1 MSRPAATLADPQVEH
16 PMPWLTEAVPAA
28 VAAVAGWDGERRRK
42 AADGYVDAIACGAD
56 VLWADPQAARRA
68 DLGAE
73 QVRDAIVHG
82 LAILAH
88 RPGGVTF
95 AELHWHANACPACPG
110 AGRWA
115 LPPAPAGREARGA
128 FFTPRALAAEIA
140 HNAVGP
146 HLVDQEIM
154 DIVGLQIADI
164 ACGSGAF
171 LVAVA
176 RLLHRTHLELWTIG
190 DARYFVG
197 LYDLPDEP
205 YPLRGPFGPAV
216 QAAAMMAAVD
226 CVYGVDIDPLSVEL
240 TRLAL
245 ALLLPDHDVTHTLRR
260 QVRCG
265 DSLLGDGQP
274 WWDGAATS
282 LMDTPGRFDWP
293 TAFPEVFDHRDG
305 LDRVG
310 FDVVLGNPPYLGGKK
325 LRGTLGEA
333 YRQHLITNIAGGR
346 RGSADLAVYFWLR
359 AHELVC
365 ELGTVGIIGPA
376 NLMRGGN
383 LRVWDDHLRQV
394 AHRTLYRTEHG
405 RRWPST
411 SASISCCLLYSV
423 MRRWIDPQFRD
434 HDPDDPGRAAHH
446 TCDFGVD
453 PPRFGETWQPR
464 PGCPRCDALAKAARL
479 IIRTERE
486 GQAYEIVRHRTADST
501 APEREHS

>member
-1 MSRPAATLADPQVEH
+1 MSRPAATLADPQVDH

-28 VAAVAGWDGERRRK
+28 VAAVAGWSAERRRK
-42 AADGYVDAIACGAD
+42 EADGYVDAIACGAD
-56 VLWADPQAARRA
+56 VLLADPQAARRA
-68 DLGAE
+68 EISAG
-73 QVRDAIVHG
+73 QVRDAIVYG

-88 RPGGVTF
+88 RPAGVTF
-95 AELHWHANACPACPG
+95 AGLHWHANPDCRDCPG
-110 AGRWA
+110 PGTWA
-115 LPPAPAGREARGA
+115 LSPDTAGREARGA
-128 FFTPRALAAEIA
+128 FFTPRALAEEIA
-140 HNAVGP
+140 HNTVGP
-146 HLVDQEIM
+146 HLSDGEIM
-154 DIVGLQIADI
+154 DIAGLQIADI

-176 RLLHRTHLELWTIG
+176 RLLAQTHLALWTLG
-190 DARYFVG
+190 DARYFTEELDIPAEPS
-197 LYDLPDEP
+197 LYGPWD
-205 YPLRGPFGPAV
+205 RGV
-216 QAAAMMAAVD
+216 QTAAMMLAVD

-240 TRLAL
+240 ARLAL
-245 ALLLPDHDVTHTLRR
+245 ALLLPDHEMTHTLQR

-274 WWDGAATS
+274 WWDGAPTS

-293 TAFPEVFDHRDG
+293 TAFPEVFDHRGG

-310 FDVVLGNPPYLGGKK
+310 FDVVLGNPPYLGGQK
-325 LRGTLGEA
+325 LRGTLSEA
-333 YRQHLITNIAGGR
+333 YRQHLIKNIAGGR
-346 RGSADLAVYFWLR
+346 RGNADLAVYFWLR

-383 LRVWDDHLRQV
+383 LRVWDDYLRQV

-434 HDPDDPGRAAHH
+434 HDPDDPGRGEHH
-446 TCDFGVD
+446 TCDFGID
-453 PPRFGETWQPR
+453 PPRLGETWQPR
-464 PGCPRCDALAKAARL
+464 PGCPRCDALAQATTL
-479 IIRTERE
+479 ILRTEHD
-486 GQAYEIVRHRTADST
+486 GQAYEIVRHRPADST
-501 APEREHS
+501 SGRVNA